1 MLPKF
6 DKNVVILFVSQ
17 SREPEI
23 KEVNNVTSAKVTVI
37 LFCGGQNFPEAI
49 CRFSVL
55 KKMDLYLMYSED
67 EMGPIWVFGVVDNS

>member
-23 KEVNNVTSAKVTVI
+23 KEAVNNVTSAKITLI

-55 KKMDLYLMYSED
+55 KKMGLYPMYSEE
-67 EMGPIWVFGVVDNS
+67 EMGPI